1 MKPKILVLSNDAGA
15 SEYIAHMILTEFE
28 RANWRVCALPDS
40 PAYKI
45 FTKCNLA
52 LTQMASIDCLYDIVK
67 DQRPDLILYGTSWQ
81 INFQTAV
88 EEIAEPYHIQSI
100 ALLDHWVNYK
110 ERFNHHIPPKHI
122 MVMDDIAFALAKK
135 SFGETINILQLK
147 SYFLENMRASFNAVD
162 QKQADSVV
170 FISEPTSII
179 AKNNL
184 GAEDGYGFTE
194 YSVLEDLLTLFNEIT
209 LRLHPSD
216 RSDKYNAIIQNHP
229 NKKITVINPYDEELI
244 ETLRKSKL
252 TIGFDGM
259 ALFISYYLGINT
271 ISYMPTGKRAL
282 TIPMP
287 SKYLIDDLNLLS
299 DISFNDDIE
308 CELNK
313 NAMTFA
319 DAMQNLLGNN
329 VCTL

>member
-28 RANWRVCALPDS
+28 RSDWRVCVLPDS

-45 FTKCNLA
+45 FTKCNLP
-52 LTQMASIDCLYDIVK
+52 LTTMESVDCLHDIVK
-67 DQRPDLILYGTSWQ
+67 KQRPDLILYGTSWQ

-88 EEIAEPYHIQSI
+88 EKIAELYHIHSI

-110 ERFNHHIPPKHI
+110 ERFNQHIPPKHI

-135 SFGETINILQLK
+135 NFGETINITQLK
-147 SYFLENMRASFNAVD
+147 SYFLENMRASFNTVN
-162 QKQADSVV
+162 QKHAESVV

-184 GAEDGYGFTE
+184 GTEDGYGFTE

-209 LRLHPSD
+209 VRLHPSD
-216 RSDKYNAIIQNHP
+216 RTDKYNAIIQNHT
-229 NKKITVINPYDEELI
+229 NKKITIINPYDEELI
-244 ETLRKSKL
+244 ETLHKSKL

-271 ISYMPTGKRAL
+271 ISYMPTDKRAL

-287 SKYLIDDLNLLS
+287 AKYLIDDLNLLS

-319 DAMQNLLGNN
+319 DAIQNLLGKNI
-329 VCTL
+329 CTL